1 MRLESV
7 GLSIIL
13 CSVYVIILVLHRRET
28 RRHPHSGVRSSAI
41 SRPRRNELAILGS
54 SEPVARHPPQGL
66 SALARVEQ
74 RLAPADVP

>member
-1 MRLESV
+1 MSLYWFFIAERLD
-7 GLSIIL
+7 
-13 CSVYVIILVLHRRET
+13 VIRIH
-28 RRHPHSGVRSSAI
+28 GVRSSAI
-41 SRPRRNELAILGS
+41 SRPRRNKLAILGS